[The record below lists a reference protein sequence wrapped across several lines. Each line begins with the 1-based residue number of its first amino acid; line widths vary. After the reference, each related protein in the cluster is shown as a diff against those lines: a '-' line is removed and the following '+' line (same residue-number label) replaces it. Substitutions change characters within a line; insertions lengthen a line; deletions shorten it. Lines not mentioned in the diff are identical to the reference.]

1 MPDPE
6 FPPSPLPRSFFARD
20 SRTVARELLGREL
33 VHDSAEGILIARIV
47 ETEAYG
53 DERDSACHVARG
65 RTPRNEVLYGPPGHA
80 YVYLVY
86 GLHELL
92 NVVTECDGLPG
103 AVLLRAI
110 VPVHG
115 KAAMVARRNG
125 RAGRE
130 LGNGPG
136 KLSQALGITRA
147 AFNRADLCSG
157 RGLWFAAGTPAAA
170 GEIRTG
176 PRVGIDYADPVDRD
190 APWRFLLRPGQQ

>member
-1 MPDPE
+1 MQEPDARPT
-6 FPPSPLPRSFFARD
+6 PLPRSFFARD
-20 SRTVARELLGREL
+20 SLTVARDLMGREL
-33 VHDSAEGILIARIV
+33 VHDSAEGMLIARIV

-53 DERDSACHVARG
+53 DERDSACHVSRG
-65 RTPRNEVLYGPPGHA
+65 RTPRNGVLYGPPGHA
-80 YVYLVY
+80 YVYLIY

-92 NVVTECDGLPG
+92 NVVTDADGQPG

-115 KAAMVARRNG
+115 EAAMIARRNG

-136 KLSQALGITRA
+136 KLSQALGITRS

-157 RGLWFAAGTPAAA
+157 QGLWFAAGTPVSDSAV
-170 GEIRTG
+170 RTG
-176 PRVGIDYADPVDRD
+176 PRVGIDYAEPVDRD
-190 APWRFLLRPGQQ
+190 APWRFRLIG